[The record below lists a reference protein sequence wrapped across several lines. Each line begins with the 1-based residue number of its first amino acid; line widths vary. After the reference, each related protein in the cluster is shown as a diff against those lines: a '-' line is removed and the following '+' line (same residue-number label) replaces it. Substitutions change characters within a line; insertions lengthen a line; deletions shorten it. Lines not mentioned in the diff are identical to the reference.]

1 MRYDELLSHLK
12 ETLEFCASLSSAAA
26 VKASRFNKYHER
38 IQRLCEIIQ
47 NYPPERLPQEID
59 KELTS
64 ENLEYVLSLTES
76 LEFVSAV
83 SFLKTCEPEVIRRKI
98 ATVLRGPVLP
108 NDEDEN
114 SNEARNTLFELNFA
128 SKLRKAGL
136 NALPGMDADIECT
149 IGGKHLLIECKR
161 PFKEHNLRKQIKK
174 AGKQLKARSKT
185 CPPGSRGIVA
195 VSLSKTIN
203 PGDKFFVYLDESS
216 AKDALS
222 RKLEEVAKAAKGAWA
237 DLGKK
242 TIGIIFHVITASLDR
257 KNDRYSLGEQFNAH
271 PLAPEGSA
279 DYATFKQLCDALA
292 KLQH

>member
-1 MRYDELLSHLK
+1 MRYDELLSELK
-12 ETLEFCASLSSAAA
+12 ETLEFCASLSSAEA
-26 VKASRFNKYHER
+26 VEASRFNEYHER

-47 NYPPERLPQEID
+47 NYPSERLPQEID

-76 LEFVSAV
+76 LQFVSAV
-83 SFLKTCEPEVIRRKI
+83 SFLKTCEPKVIRRKI
-98 ATVLRGPVLP
+98 AAVLRGPVLP

-128 SKLRKAGL
+128 AKLRKAGL
-136 NALPGMDADIECT
+136 DASPGMDADIDCT

-161 PFKEHNLRKQIKK
+161 PFKEHDIGKQIKK
-174 AGKQLKARSKT
+174 AGKQIKARLKT
-185 CPPGSRGIVA
+185 YPLGSRGIVA
-195 VSLSKTIN
+195 ISLSKTMN
-203 PGDKFFVYLDESS
+203 PGDKFFVYLDEFS

-222 RKLEEVAKAAKGAWA
+222 RKLEEIAEAAKGSWGG
-237 DLGKK
+237 LGKK
-242 TIGIIFHVITASLDR
+242 IIGILFHVVAASFDR
-257 KNDRYSLGEQFNAH
+257 KKDRYSLGEQFNAH